1 MANLKTF
8 CLWLLAAALVVF
20 SASAQ
25 PGTGTIK
32 GVLADDSGS
41 PVPAASVIITG
52 AAGFTK
58 TVQTQADGSYTLA
71 GLKPGPYKVNVTFP
85 GFNPIATPVTVAAGQ
100 TATTPLQLSIQ
111 AEKTTVEVKGES
123 TVTVSVEPDNNA
135 TALVIKGE
143 DLASLPD
150 DPDDLADALQ
160 ALAGPGA
167 GPNGGQIYIDGFSGG
182 QLPPKESI
190 REIRIN
196 QNPFSAE
203 YDRLGFGRIE
213 ILTKPGSDHIHGAF
227 RFNDTESALD
237 SRNPFESNKPDYSVR
252 SYSFNIGGPAS
263 KRSSY
268 FFDVTRRDVNDNA
281 ITFAQYIDP
290 VTFAIVPVT
299 TALVTPNVSTSFSP
313 RFDYQLST
321 NNTLT
326 VRFEDRFGSRDNAGL
341 GGSRLPTGFDVNQA
355 LTHLPQPLSA
365 YNTNNNNQNLMVTE
379 TNVVTPKIVNETRF
393 QMTRTHNESVGNLIP
408 TVSVAG
414 EFSTGGNGVGN
425 TQDNGKHF
433 ELQNYT
439 SISHGVH
446 TIRFGVR
453 VRRENDQSFNPQ
465 GFNGSFTFLGGNVP
479 VLNSANQ
486 IVYDASGNEQTVL
499 FTAAQ
504 QYIRNLQLTA
514 LGLSQTTIQ
523 TLGGGPSRFS
533 IQAGQAYV
541 SDVRWDAGP
550 FIQDDWRIKPNL
562 TLSLGLRY
570 EVQTLIDEHH
580 DIAPRIGFAWAPGNP
595 KNGRQKTVIR
605 GGFGM
610 FYDRVGFGSFE
621 SAFLNNGQRQQEYLV
636 YNPTFYPNIPS
647 PSSLSLG
654 QNATYVVDPK
664 LRSDYSSQ
672 AAIGVER
679 QLPRNTRVSVTYTY
693 DHGLHENQ
701 TVPINTPL
709 PGTFNPLLPLS
720 ASNGIFPYGYNA
732 GNIFEYES
740 GGKFNQHI
748 VMFSVNTTVTRNVS
762 INANYQLQYAKDLPG
777 SPTDPYNFNLD
788 YGRSSL
794 DTRNNLSLFG
804 NITAPLAIRVAPFVT
819 LRSGSPYDVSIG
831 QDVFGDTETNV
842 RAAFAAAGTAC
853 GGTVKC
859 TQFGNFSTAVNAANL
874 SNLIPRN
881 YLTQPGLVSVNA
893 HIYRVFGFGPKRGG
907 NPTAGG
913 PDGMGGGPGGG
924 PGGGGPGGGG
934 FGGGGGRGGGGAAG
948 GGGGG
953 ARGGGGMRMGGG
965 GGRGGGG
972 GNTEHRFNLN
982 VGVNVTNIL
991 NHYNPSGVSGLLT
1004 STLFGQPTGANTS
1017 FGGGGRGGG
1026 MGSNAN
1032 NRRLDM
1038 SVSLS
1043 F

>member
-1 MANLKTF
+1 MAKLRQIF
-8 CLWLLAAALVVF
+8 LWLLTAALIV
-20 SASAQ
+20 SCASAQ

-32 GVLADDSGS
+32 GVLTDDSGS
-41 PVPAASVIITG
+41 PVPAASVIVTG
-52 AAGFTK
+52 DGGFSK
-58 TVQTQADGSYTLA
+58 TIQTQADGSYTLA
-71 GLKPGPYKVNVTFP
+71 GLKPGPFTVKVNFP
-85 GFNPIATPVTVAAGQ
+85 GFNPISTPVTVAAGQ

-111 AEKTTVEVKGES
+111 SEKTTVEVKGES

-227 RFNDTESALD
+227 RFNDTEGALD
-237 SRNPFESNKPDYSVR
+237 SRNPFESNKPPYSVR
-252 SYSFNIGGPAS
+252 NYSFNIGGPAT
-263 KRSSY
+263 KKSSY
-268 FFDVTRRDVNDNA
+268 FFDVSRRDVNDNA
-281 ITFAQYIDP
+281 ITYAQYVDP
-290 VTFAIVPVT
+290 QTFAIVPVT
-299 TALVTPNVSTSFSP
+299 TAVVTPNANTTISP
-313 RFDYQLST
+313 RFDQQIGA

-341 GGSRLPTGFDVNQA
+341 GGTKLPPGFNAFPV
-355 LTHLPQPLSA
+355 PSEFA

-379 TNVVTPKIVNETRF
+379 TNIITPKVVNETRF
-393 QMTRTHNESVGNLIP
+393 QFTRSYSLSNGNQLP

-414 EFSTGGNGVGN
+414 EFSTGGNGVGD
-425 TQDNGKHF
+425 THDISKHF

-453 VRRENDQSFNPQ
+453 VRREGDQSNQPG
-465 GFNGSFTFLGGNVP
+465 GFNGSFTFLGGNEP
-479 VLNSANQ
+479 VLGSNNQ
-486 IVYDASGNEQTVL
+486 IVYDVNGNPETL
-499 FTAAQ
+499 LLTAAQ

-514 LGLSQTTIQ
+514 LGLSEATIQ
-523 TLGGGPSRFS
+523 NLGGGPSRFS
-533 IQAGQAYV
+533 IQAGQSYV
-541 SDVRWDAGP
+541 SFTRWDAGP
-550 FIQDDWRIKPNL
+550 FIQDDWRVKPNF

-570 EVQTLIDEHH
+570 EVQTLIGEHH
-580 DIAPRIGFAWAPGNP
+580 DIAPRVGFAWAPGNP

-605 GGFGM
+605 GGFGI
-610 FYDRVGFGSFE
+610 FYDRVGFGDFE
-621 SAFLNNGQRQQEYLV
+621 TAALNNGSAQLEYQV

-647 PSSLSLG
+647 LSSLSLG
-654 QNATYVVDPK
+654 QNATYKVDPK

-679 QLPRNTRVSVTYTY
+679 QLPRNSRISVTYTY
-693 DHGLHENQ
+693 DHAEHLAQ

-709 PGTFNPLLPLS
+709 PGTFNPQLPLGPT
-720 ASNGIFPYGYNA
+720 NGEFPYGYNA

-748 VMFSVNTTVTRNVS
+748 VMFALNTQVTRNFS

-777 SPTDPYNFNLD
+777 TPTDPYDFMLD

-794 DTRNNLSLFG
+794 DRRNNFSLFG
-804 NITAPLAIRVAPFVT
+804 NITAPFAIRVAPFVT
-819 LRSGSPYDVSIG
+819 LSSGAPYDVLAG
-831 QDVFGDTETNV
+831 QDLFGDTYTNV
-842 RAAFAAAGTAC
+842 RAAFAAAGAAC
-853 GGTVKC
+853 GGDVKC
-859 TQFGNFSTAVNAANL
+859 TPFGNFSTAL
-874 SNLIPRN
+874 SATNFSTLVPRN
-881 YLTQPGLVSVNA
+881 YLTQPGLVSLNA
-893 HIYRVFGFGPKRGG
+893 HVYRIFGFGPKRGA
-907 NPTAGG
+907 NPDAGANG
-913 PDGMGGGPGGG
+913 RGG
-924 PGGGGPGGGG
+924 PGGGGPP
-934 FGGGGGRGGGGAAG
+934 GGGRGGGGGGGGFGG

-982 VGVNVTNIL
+982 VGVNVTNFL
-991 NHYNPSGVSGLLT
+991 NHYNPSGINGTLT
-1004 STLFGQPTGANTS
+1004 STLFGLPTGANTS
-1017 FGGGGRGGG
+1017 FGGGGGRG
-1026 MGSNAN
+1026 MGSSAN

-1038 SVSLS
+1038 SVSLN

>member
-1 MANLKTF
+1 MAKLKRI
-8 CLWLLAAALVVF
+8 CLWLLAAALLAIC
-20 SASAQ
+20 ASAQ

-32 GVLADDSGS
+32 GALLDDSGAA
-41 PVPAASVIITG
+41 VPAANVVVTG

-58 TVQTQADGSYTLA
+58 TVQTQADGTYTMA
-71 GLKPGPYKVNVTFP
+71 GLKPGAYKVNVTFP
-85 GFNPIATPVTVAAGQ
+85 GFTPISTPVTVAAGQ
-100 TATTPLQLSIQ
+100 TATTPLQLAI
-111 AEKTTVEVKGES
+111 ATEKTTVEVKGES

-227 RFNDTESALD
+227 RFNDTEGALD
-237 SRNPFESNKPDYSVR
+237 SRNPFESNKPAYSVR
-252 SYSFNIGGPAS
+252 NYSFNIGGPAS
-263 KRSSY
+263 KKSSY
-268 FFDVTRRDVNDNA
+268 FFDISRRDVNDNA
-281 ITFAQYIDP
+281 ITYAQYVDP
-290 VTFAIVPVT
+290 LTFAIVPVT
-299 TALVTPNVSTSFSP
+299 TAIVTPNVNTTISP
-313 RFDYQLST
+313 RYDYQIGA

-326 VRFEDRFGSRDNAGL
+326 VRFEDRWGSRNNAGL
-341 GGSRLPTGFDVNQA
+341 GGTKLPPGFFVDPA
-355 LTHLPQPLSA
+355 SHLPGSEFA

-379 TNVVTPKIVNETRF
+379 TNVLTPKVVNETRF
-393 QMTRTHNESVGNLIP
+393 QFTRSHSVSNGNLLP
-408 TVSVAG
+408 SVNVAG

-425 TQDNGKHF
+425 AHDEGKHF

-439 SISHGVH
+439 SISHGTH
-446 TIRFGVR
+446 TLRFGVR
-453 VRRENDQSFNPQ
+453 LRRESDQNYSPS
-465 GFNGSFTFLGGNVP
+465 GFNGSFTFLGGNQP

-486 IVYDASGNEQTVL
+486 IVYDANGNEE
-499 FTAAQ
+499 TALITSAQ

-514 LGLSQTTIQ
+514 LGYSEATIQ

-533 IQAGQAYV
+533 IQSGQPYI
-541 SDVRWDAGP
+541 SFTRWDAGP
-550 FIQDDWRIKPNL
+550 FVQDDWRVKPNL

-570 EVQTLIDEHH
+570 ETQTLIGEHH
-580 DIAPRIGFAWAPGNP
+580 DIAPRIGIAWAPGNP
-595 KNGRQKTVIR
+595 KNGRQKTVVR
-605 GGFGM
+605 GGFGI
-610 FYDRVGFGSFE
+610 FYDRVGFGPFE
-621 SAFLNNGQRQQEYLV
+621 QSALNNGVTQLQYSV
-636 YNPTFYPNIPS
+636 YNPTFYPNIPAVSTLS
-647 PSSLSLG
+647 PG
-654 QNATYVVDPK
+654 QNAIYVVDPK

-672 AAIGVER
+672 YAIGVER
-679 QLPRNTRVSVTYTY
+679 QLPRNTRASVTYTF
-693 DHGLHENQ
+693 DHAMHLNQ
-701 TVPINTPL
+701 TIPINTPL
-709 PGTFNPLLPLS
+709 PGTFNPLQPLS
-720 ASNGIFPYGYNA
+720 ASNGVFPYGYNA
-732 GNIFEYES
+732 GEIYEYES
-740 GGKFNQHI
+740 GGRFNQHI
-748 VMFSVNTTVTRNVS
+748 LMFSVNTSVSRNVS
-762 INANYQLQYAKDLPG
+762 LSGNYQLQYAKDLPG

-794 DTRNNLSLFG
+794 DTRNNLSVFG
-804 NITAPLAIRVAPFVT
+804 NITAPFLIRVAPFIT
-819 LRSGSPYDVSIG
+819 LRSGAPYDVLIG
-831 QDVFGDTETNV
+831 QDVFGDNETAV
-842 RAAFAAAGTAC
+842 RAAFAAAGAAC
-853 GGTVKC
+853 GGTVRC
-859 TQFGNFSTAVNAANL
+859 TPFGNFSTAVNPTNL

-881 YLTQPGLVSVNA
+881 YLTQPGLISVNA
-893 HIYRVFGFGPKRGG
+893 HVYRVFGFGPKRGG
-907 NPTAGG
+907 NPNAGG
-913 PDGMGGGPGGG
+913 PDGMGGPGGG
-924 PGGGGPGGGG
+924 RGGGG
-934 FGGGGGRGGGGAAG
+934 FGGGPGGGPG

-982 VGVNVTNIL
+982 VGVNITNVL
-991 NHYNPSGVSGLLT
+991 NHYNPSGINGTLT
-1004 STLFGQPTGANTS
+1004 STLFGLPTGANTS

-1032 NRRLDM
+1032 NRRLDF
-1038 SVSLS
+1038 SVSLN

>member
-1 MANLKTF
+1 MANLRTI
-8 CLWLLAAALVVF
+8 CLWLLTAALLVF

-32 GVLADDSGS
+32 GALVDDSGA
-41 PVPAASVIITG
+41 PVPAASIVITG

-58 TVQTQADGSYTLA
+58 TVQTQADGSYTQA
-71 GLKPGPYKVNVTFP
+71 GLKPGAYKVAVNFP

-100 TATTPLQLSIQ
+100 TATTALQLSI
-111 AEKTTVEVKGES
+111 AVEKTTVEVKGES
-123 TVTVSVEPDNNA
+123 TVAVSVDPDNNA

-227 RFNDTESALD
+227 RFNDTEGALD
-237 SRNPFESNKPDYSVR
+237 SRNPFESNKPPYAVR
-252 SYSFNIGGPAS
+252 NYSFNIGGPAS
-263 KRSSY
+263 KKSSY
-268 FFDVTRRDVNDNA
+268 FFDVSRRDVTDNA
-281 ITFAQYIDP
+281 ITYAQYIDP
-290 VTFAIVPVT
+290 LTYSIVPVT
-299 TALVTPNVSTSFSP
+299 TALVTPNVSTTISP
-313 RFDYQLST
+313 RYDYQIGA

-326 VRFEDRFGSRDNAGL
+326 VRFEDRFGSRNNAGL
-341 GGSRLPTGFDVNQA
+341 GGTKLPTGFDVNSA
-355 LTHLPQPLSA
+355 VSGLPQPSFA
-365 YNTNNNNQNLMVTE
+365 YNANNNNQNLMVTE
-379 TNVVTPKIVNETRF
+379 TNIVTPKIVNETRF
-393 QMTRTHNESVGNLIP
+393 QFTRSHSLDNGNQLPAI
-408 TVSVAG
+408 SVAG

-425 TQDNGKHF
+425 TNDTSKHF

-439 SISHGVH
+439 SISHGTH

-453 VRRENDQSFNPQ
+453 VRRESDQNDNPQ
-465 GFNGSFTFLGGNVP
+465 GFNGSFTFLGGNEP

-486 IVYDASGNEQTVL
+486 IVLDANGSPV
-499 FTAAQ
+499 TASITSAA
-504 QYIRNLQLTA
+504 QYIRNLQLTK
-514 LGLSQTTIQ
+514 LGYSQTAIQ
-523 TLGGGPSRFS
+523 ALGGGPSRFS
-533 IQAGQAYV
+533 IQAGSPYI
-541 SDVRWDAGP
+541 SFTRWDAGP
-550 FIQDDWRIKPNL
+550 FAQDDWRIKPNL
-562 TLSLGLRY
+562 TLSLGIRY
-570 EVQTLIDEHH
+570 EVQTLLSEHH

-605 GGFGM
+605 GGFGI
-610 FYDRVGFGSFE
+610 FYDRVGFGPFE
-621 SAFLNNGQRQQEYLV
+621 SAALNNGVTQLEYSV

-647 PSSLSLG
+647 LSSLSPG
-654 QNATYVVDPK
+654 QNAIYVTDPK

-672 AAIGVER
+672 TAIGVER
-679 QLPRNTRVSVTYTY
+679 QLPRNTRVSVTYTF
-693 DHGLHENQ
+693 DHALHLNQ

-709 PGTFNPLLPLS
+709 PGTFNPQLALS
-720 ASNGIFPYGYNA
+720 GTNGIFPYGYGA
-732 GNIFEYES
+732 GNIYEYES
-740 GGKFNQHI
+740 GGRFNQQI
-748 VMFSVNTTVTRNVS
+748 LMFSVNTSVTRNVS
-762 INANYQLQYAKDLPG
+762 LSANYQLQYAKDLPG

-794 DTRNNLSLFG
+794 DTRNNLSIFG
-804 NITAPLAIRVAPFVT
+804 NITAPFAIRVAPFVT
-819 LRSGSPYDVSIG
+819 LRSGSPYDVLIG
-831 QDVFGDTETNV
+831 QDVFGDNNTGV
-842 RAAFAAAGTAC
+842 RAAFADPGAVC

-859 TQFGNFSTAVNAANL
+859 TQFGNFSTAVNPTNL

-881 YLTQPGLVSVNA
+881 YLTQPGLVSINA

-907 NPTAGG
+907 NANNAG

-924 PGGGGPGGGG
+924 GPP
-934 FGGGGGRGGGGAAG
+934 GGGGGRGGGGFGGGAPGGG

-991 NHYNPSGVSGLLT
+991 NHYNPSGINGTLT
-1004 STLFGQPTGANTS
+1004 STLFGLPTGANTS